1 MRGAFM
7 TTLLRAR
14 GRPPPRSFEFP
25 MDAASR
31 KSLSILAC
39 VRPRRRRHEVKS
51 SRPPNENP
59 IHTREGPVAKTAVI
73 ASRIGRPELPRDHTV
88 RV

>member
-1 MRGAFM
+1 
-7 TTLLRAR
+7 
-14 GRPPPRSFEFP
+14 

-51 SRPPNENP
+51 SRPPNAP
-59 IHTREGPVAKTAVI
+59 PHTREGPVAKTAVI